1 MGGEDYGCLM
11 ISDRFGQDDKT
22 PNPKT
27 YQRHH
32 EKLSKLLHEYD
43 YPYFY
48 WSYKPIKDLGLQFNK
63 GLNFRNMDLRIQ
75 YIYKI

>member
-22 PNPKT
+22 PKKHTKDIMKN
-27 YQRHH
+27 Y
-32 EKLSKLLHEYD
+32 LNSYIEYD

-48 WSYKPIKDLGLQFNK
+48 
-63 GLNFRNMDLRIQ
+63 
-75 YIYKI
+75 